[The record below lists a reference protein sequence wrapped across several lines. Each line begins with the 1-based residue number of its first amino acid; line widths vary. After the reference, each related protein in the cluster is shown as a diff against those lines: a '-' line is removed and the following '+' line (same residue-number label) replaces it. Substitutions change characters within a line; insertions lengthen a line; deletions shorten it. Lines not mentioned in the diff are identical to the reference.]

1 MPVFWRIL
9 GFARP
14 LGLVVPQYLV
24 LITLATV
31 FSVINLT
38 ALIPLL
44 QVLFNEVESSQ
55 AMVQPPFSLTIGYLR
70 DLFYYRLNEVV
81 AVSGRFSALYY
92 ICLLMVASVLLANFF
107 RYLSQLIL
115 ARVRVRVIQNLRN
128 AAFKA
133 ITNSDVGYFALRKKG
148 DLISRVSTDVQ
159 EVEQSAV
166 SALKIMVKEPFLIVG
181 YFVVLFTI
189 STELTLYTLT
199 LVPLA
204 GMAVSIVA
212 RRIRKWARQS
222 QESLGQMNSTLDET
236 ITGIRIIKSL
246 AAQSYIRE
254 RFVKEVKAYA
264 AQSYNISRKANL
276 ASPISEVM
284 GVAVLSVVL
293 IIGGKM
299 VLSPAPE
306 LSPAEFI
313 GFLVIFSQV
322 LVPAKAIS
330 VVFSEVNR
338 GIVSARR
345 VFELVDSH
353 PEIVESDEASPVSS
367 LRHEIVFKG
376 VSFAYEE
383 QDVIDQLNMT
393 IPKGKIIALVGPS
406 GGGKSTIADLLCRFY
421 DPTHGSIQVDGV
433 DLRSLALDQWRGLIG
448 LVSQQ
453 PLLFHDTIAH
463 NIAFGRE
470 EISLAQ
476 IKKAAE
482 AANADGFIE
491 ALPLGY
497 DTIIGE
503 MGNKLS
509 GGERQRLTIA
519 RAILQNPPI
528 LILDEATSSLDAQ
541 SEEQVQQA
549 LSALM
554 KDRTTLVIAHRLST
568 IQHADEIL
576 VINNG
581 RIMERGTH
589 DQLKTTSGL
598 YQQLTELQSF

>member
-1 MPVFWRIL
+1 MRIFWRIL
-9 GFARP
+9 GYARP
-14 LGLVVPQYLV
+14 LGPVVPQYLV
-24 LITLATV
+24 LISLATV

-44 QVLFNEVESSQ
+44 QVLFNEVESGQ
-55 AMVQPPFSLTIGYLR
+55 MVVQPSFSWTIGYLKN
-70 DLFYYRLNEVV
+70 LFYYHLHEAV
-81 AVSGRFSALYY
+81 ATSGRFSALYY
-92 ICLLMVASVLLANFF
+92 ICLLMVASVLLANLF

-128 AAFKA
+128 AAFLA
-133 ITNSDVGYFALRKKG
+133 ITNSDVGFFSSRKKG
-148 DLISRVSTDVQ
+148 DLISRVSSDVQ

-166 SALKIMVKEPFLIVG
+166 SALKIMVKEPFLIIG
-181 YFVVLFTI
+181 YFAVLFTI
-189 STELTLYTLT
+189 SAELTLYTLT

-204 GMAVSIVA
+204 GMAVSVVA
-212 RRIRKWARQS
+212 RRIRKWARQT

-236 ITGIRIIKSL
+236 ITGIRIIKAL
-246 AAQSYIRE
+246 AAQSYIRQ

-264 AQSYNISRKANL
+264 AQSFNISKKANL

-299 VLSPAPE
+299 VLSPVPE

-330 VVFSEVNR
+330 VVFSEINR
-338 GIVSARR
+338 GIISASR
-345 VFELVDSH
+345 VFDLVDSR
-353 PEIVESDEASPVSS
+353 PEIIESDDTRPIQTLE
-367 LRHEIVFKG
+367 RDIVFEG

-383 QDVIDQLNMT
+383 QEVITQLNMT
-393 IPKGKIIALVGPS
+393 IPKGKIVALVGPS

-421 DPTHGSIQVDGV
+421 DPTHGSITVDGV
-433 DLRSLALDQWRGLIG
+433 DLRSLALNQWRGLIG

-453 PLLFHDTIAH
+453 PLLFHDTIAN
-463 NIAFGRE
+463 NITFGRTE
-470 EISLAQ
+470 VSFAQ
-476 IKKAAE
+476 IQKAAK
-482 AANADGFIE
+482 AANADAFIE
-491 ALPLGY
+491 KLPQGY
-497 DTIIGE
+497 ETIIGE

-519 RAILQNPPI
+519 RAILQDPPI

-549 LSALM
+549 LFTLM

-576 VINNG
+576 VINKG
-581 RIMERGTH
+581 RITERGTH
-589 DQLKTTSGL
+589 DQLRATSGL
-598 YQQLTELQSF
+598 YQQLTQLQSF